1 MAFWKTR
8 TLTEMT
14 VSAVDQIAEDVADL
28 YGERQDALSCFR
40 CTAERLQKINDQ
52 LDEKSALCGSLIGQ
66 LKAAQESVAQQVSD
80 NEKVREKILE
90 IIGE

>member
-8 TLTEMT
+8 TLTEMA

-52 LDEKSALCGSLIGQ
+52 LDETLFTYVLNAKYMFQTI
-66 LKAAQESVAQQVSD
+66 
-80 NEKVREKILE
+80 
-90 IIGE
+90 